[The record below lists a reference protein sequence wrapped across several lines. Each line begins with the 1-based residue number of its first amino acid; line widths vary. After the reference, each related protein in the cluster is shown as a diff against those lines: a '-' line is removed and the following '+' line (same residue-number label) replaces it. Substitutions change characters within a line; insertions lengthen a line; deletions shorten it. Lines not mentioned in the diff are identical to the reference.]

1 MVKVVGESRLE
12 LGNAEKEAVLLLE
25 EDNGL
30 KCWEAASCNNWS
42 CRRASSTERSQQCPV
57 L

>member
-1 MVKVVGESRLE
+1 MVKVVDESRLE
-12 LGNAEKEAVLLLE
+12 LGHAEKEAVLLLE